1 MTKFWQRS
9 FNRWLDKRI
18 PAQQQLVLNQRRI
31 FIFPSRQGGYF
42 LLVLLL
48 LLLAAINYQNNL
60 IYLLLFSLISLMNSA
75 ILFSYFN
82 VSGLKLE
89 LIKAHAGFAGDL
101 IAFDIRVSRKQ
112 QRFYHR
118 LTLAW
123 SGQTASTFDL
133 LNHSQTEVRVFAKS
147 EQRGLFRPGRILLQ
161 SEYPLGLIRCWSW
174 LDLDFSAVVYPKP
187 EPLADLQQATGL
199 GNDGV
204 EKPRV
209 EAGDFFGFRAYQ
221 PGDSLRHVDWR
232 SLARG
237 LPLQSKMYTAQHSQ
251 EQWVDW
257 YALQGVNT
265 EQRLSQLCY
274 WALALEKEDHV
285 WGLRLPHQEIA
296 PASGERHLQQALSAL
311 ALFEVG

>member
-1 MTKFWQRS
+1 MTRFWQRS
-9 FNRWLDKRI
+9 YHRWLDKRI
-18 PAQQQLVLNQRRI
+18 PAQSRLELNQRRI
-31 FIFPSRQGGYF
+31 FIFPSRQGAYF

-60 IYLLLFSLISLMNSA
+60 IYLLLFSLVSLMNSA

-82 VSGLKLE
+82 VAGLQLE
-89 LIKAHAGFAGDL
+89 LIKAQPGFAGDL
-101 IAFDIRVSRKQ
+101 IAFDIRVSRKNK
-112 QRFYHR
+112 RFYHR
-118 LTLAW
+118 LALAW
-123 SGQTASTFDL
+123 PSQMSSSFDL
-133 LNHSQTEVRVFAKS
+133 LNNSQTEVRVFAKS

-161 SEYPLGLIRCWSW
+161 SDYPLGLIRCWSW

-187 EPLADLQQATGL
+187 EPLTALEQATGA
-199 GNDGV
+199 GEEGT
-204 EKPRV
+204 EKPSLD
-209 EAGDFFGFRAYQ
+209 ADDFYGFRAYQ
-221 PGDSLRHVDWR
+221 AGDSLRHVDWR

-237 LPLQSKMYTAQHSQ
+237 LPLQSKLYAAPHSQ

-274 WALALEKEDHV
+274 WALALEKEGLI
-285 WGLRLPHQEIA
+285 WGLRLPNQEIM